1 MKEGTLIMKIVQRT
15 LKTARFTS
23 ISQFMH
29 RISKIVLSHNGR
41 LVVKFASQYKWLLI
55 NYSLFT
61 DMTEGWH
68 LWEIF
73 IYKFYQTFPNGS
85 GFFCKLLN
93 PILYE
98 NINSTN
104 SDGDILCQIYF
115 FERV

>member
-1 MKEGTLIMKIVQRT
+1 
-15 LKTARFTS
+15 
-23 ISQFMH
+23 
-29 RISKIVLSHNGR
+29 
-41 LVVKFASQYKWLLI
+41 
-55 NYSLFT
+55 
-61 DMTEGWH
+61 MTEGWH

-115 FERV
+115 FERVQTQEKKYPKFQHHGVVGKLVSSKRV